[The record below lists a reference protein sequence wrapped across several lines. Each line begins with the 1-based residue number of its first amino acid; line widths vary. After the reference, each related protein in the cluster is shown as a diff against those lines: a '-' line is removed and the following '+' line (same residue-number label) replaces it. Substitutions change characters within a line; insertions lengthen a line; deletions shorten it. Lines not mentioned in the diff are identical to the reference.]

1 MITTGVVGKRWRAS
15 ITPWGRIEPWDGS
28 APLDWYVAADDRWHV
43 PRHEPAV
50 RQTRVDGT
58 PVTETRL
65 RVPGGDVVQTVY
77 SCADSG
83 GVTVV
88 EVANE
93 SSLPVAIAF
102 DRRDVLTERPIAD
115 VPIANMMVEGIDL
128 PADAFVMPV
137 GHGARIRV
145 GLAHVVTS
153 GGALPA
159 LPAAAQVAR
168 GWVALA
174 ERASRFVLPEGEG
187 GAALA
192 RRVISERCEVV
203 LGGVADPLDD
213 RAAFVVAVSELVR
226 AGEAP
231 AGGMV
236 AEVAAA
242 VESLGADA
250 SWEAGVALAAAAR
263 LLAAAGEARAV
274 RDVERIL
281 AGRPGSA
288 VPTSPPAGVIA
299 VPWLESQFAVGA
311 ALFPNGLPPGW
322 RGASIEAHGVPTGP
336 SSTVSLAVRWHGAR
350 PAVLWEQQ
358 GSPVLLS
365 APVVAP
371 SWSSREPAGEALW
384 PVPS

>member
-1 MITTGVVGKRWRAS
+1 
-15 ITPWGRIEPWDGS
+15 
-28 APLDWYVAADDRWHV
+28 
-43 PRHEPAV
+43 
-50 RQTRVDGT
+50 
-58 PVTETRL
+58 
-65 RVPGGDVVQTVY
+65 VY

-115 VPIANMMVEGIDL
+115 VSIEGIDL

-153 GGALPA
+153 GGPLPA

-187 GAALA
+187 GAAVA
-192 RRVISERCEVV
+192 RRVIAERCEVV

-213 RAAFVVAVSELVR
+213 QAAFVVGVSELVR

-231 AGGMV
+231 AAGMV

-281 AGRPGSA
+281 AARPRSS
-288 VPTSPPAGVIA
+288 VPTSPPEGVIA

-322 RGASIEAHGVPTGP
+322 LGAAIEAHGVPTGAL
-336 SSTVSLAVRWHGAR
+336 STVSLAVRWHGAR
-350 PAVLWEQQ
+350 PAALWEQQ
-358 GSPVLLS
+358 GAPVRLTSPVL
-365 APVVAP
+365 APMWDSTERSGETLWP
-371 SWSSREPAGEALW
+371 EPA
-384 PVPS
+384 